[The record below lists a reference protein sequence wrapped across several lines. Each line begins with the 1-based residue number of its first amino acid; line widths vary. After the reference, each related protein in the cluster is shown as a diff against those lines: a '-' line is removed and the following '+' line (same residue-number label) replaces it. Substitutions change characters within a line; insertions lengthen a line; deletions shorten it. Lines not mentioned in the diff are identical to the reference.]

1 MAREG
6 NILNPTK
13 VTLYM
18 PRDTIKRGKRY
29 AASKGRS
36 LSQMVTNL
44 VEKEVGEE
52 TPVTIQFNK
61 KSWKKI
67 RAKADE
73 LDLTVEQYVQTKVTN
88 EDSGN

>member
-1 MAREG
+1 
-6 NILNPTK
+6 
-13 VTLYM
+13 
-18 PRDTIKRGKRY
+18 
-29 AASKGRS
+29 
-36 LSQMVTNL
+36 MVTNL
-44 VEKEVGEE
+44 VVKEVGEE